1 MCKKKKQNGYKW
13 TFASVGGQVR
23 VKIQSGA
30 DIAHLGELDRKLWT
44 VLSCPVTGLEFDS
57 KTLGYLDTDGDG
69 KIRVD
74 EVIAAAQWLTKVL
87 NDPDL
92 LLKGESVIPLSAF
105 NTEDEEG
112 ATLQGSARQIL
123 SNLKLEKE
131 EIALEDTVDKV
142 KIFADTKFNGD
153 GIITPASTD
162 DAALKA
168 LIENIVKLIGSATD
182 RSGVEGVTADHIEA
196 FYAACADFAAWR
208 KAAADGAA
216 EIFPYGDDTAAAYDA
231 CNALKAKI
239 ADYFMRCK
247 LIGFDGNLS
256 EAVDI
261 STEKILAVSGS
272 DLSGG
277 VAEIESSPLARPS
290 AEGLLPL
297 GAGINPAWQGAFASL
312 KSLILDKKFPKA
324 EAITEAQWNEVV
336 ASFGAYAAWLGEKKG
351 DAVESLGEEAV
362 GAILKEDRK
371 ADLLAVVEADKALEA
386 EALSIE
392 KVDKLTHLY
401 RDFFKYLNNYVSFTD
416 FYSKKKDKK
425 AIFQAGRL
433 YIDQRSTDLCVR
445 IADMGKVS
453 ELSGYSG
460 MYILICACHSKVKAA
475 SMNIAAVLTAG
486 DIDGLRVGKN
496 AVFYDRDGVDWDA
509 VVVNII
515 DNPLSVRQAFWDP
528 YRKVGKW
535 INDKINKGAA
545 EKNDKAFASMTATA
559 DSAAAQPKEAG
570 AAVKSTFDIAKFA
583 GIFAAIGMALGFLG
597 SALAS
602 LVKGAVSIG
611 PWKVLLVILAIMLVI
626 SGPAMFIAWR
636 KLRRRDLGPLLNA
649 NGWAINAKSLV
660 RVKFG
665 RTLTSLAKYP
675 KLTAVDKKARR
686 RAWIR
691 RIVWT
696 LVILAL
702 GALTFC
708 YFTGRLGKYSRP
720 WPKKPATEQT
730 DPGTDST
737 LVNGAVP
744 PSDTVSVAALPDA
757 PDAA

>member
-1 MCKKKKQNGYKW
+1 M
-13 TFASVGGQVR
+13 
-23 VKIQSGA
+23 
-30 DIAHLGELDRKLWT
+30 
-44 VLSCPVTGLEFDS
+44 LSCPVTGLEFDS

-112 ATLQGSARQIL
+112 ATLQGSAKQIL
-123 SNLKLEKE
+123 SNLGLEKE
-131 EIALEDTVDKV
+131 EIAVEDTVDKV

-162 DAALKA
+162 DEKLKE

-297 GAGINPAWQGAFASL
+297 GVGINPAWQGAFASL

-324 EAITEAQWNEVV
+324 EAITEAQWDEVV
-336 ASFGAYAAWLGEKKG
+336 ASFGAYGAWLGEKKG

-371 ADLLAVVEADKALEA
+371 ADLLTVIEADKALEA

-433 YIDQRSTDLCVR
+433 YIDQRCTELCVR

-496 AVFYDRDGVDWDA
+496 AVFYDRDNVDWDA

-535 INDKINKGAA
+535 INDKINKSAT
-545 EKNDKAFASMTATA
+545 EKNDKAFADMTATA

-570 AAVKSTFDIAKFA
+570 AAVKSSFDIAKFA

-665 RTLTSLAKYP
+665 RTLTSLAQYP

-686 RAWIR
+686 RAWCR
-691 RIVWT
+691 RILWT
-696 LVILAL
+696 LVILLL
-702 GALTFC
+702 GAAAFC
-708 YFTGRLGKYSRP
+708 YFTDRIPGHPYH
-720 WPKKPATEQT
+720 KPAEE
-730 DPGTDST
+730 
-737 LVNGAVP
+737 V
-744 PSDTVSVAALPDA
+744 VAPAAAEPAAPAEIPAEAAAPADAPA

>member
-1 MCKKKKQNGYKW
+1 MCKKKKTNGYKW
-13 TFASVGGQVR
+13 SFAPVGGAAR
-23 VKIQSGA
+23 INITSGA

-44 VLSCPVTGLEFDS
+44 VLSCPVTGLEFDAA
-57 KTLGYLDTDGDG
+57 TLGYLDTDGDG

-74 EVIAAAQWLTKVL
+74 EVIAAAQWLTRVIA
-87 NDPDL
+87 DPDR
-92 LLKGESVIPLSAF
+92 LLKGESVLPLSAF
-105 NTEDEEG
+105 NTADPEG
-112 ATLQGSARQIL
+112 ATLQGSAKQIL

-131 EIALEDTVDKV
+131 EIAVEDTVDKV
-142 KIFADTKFNGD
+142 KIFADTKLNGD

-162 DAALKA
+162 DEALKA
-168 LIENIVKLIGSATD
+168 LIENIVKLVGSATD

-196 FYAACADFAAWR
+196 FYAAAADYLAWR
-208 KAAADGAA
+208 KAAADVA
-216 EIFPYGDDTAAAYDA
+216 FPFGDDTAAAYDA

-247 LIGFDGNLS
+247 LIGFDGALT

-261 STEKILAVSGS
+261 STEKILAVSGG
-272 DLSGG
+272 DLSGAVG
-277 VAEIESSPLARPS
+277 EIESSPLARPS

-297 GAGINPAWQGAFASL
+297 TGGINPAWQGAFATL
-312 KSLILDKKFPKA
+312 KTLVLDKCFPKA
-324 EAITEAQWNEVV
+324 ESITEAQWNEVL
-336 ASFGAYAAWLGEKKG
+336 ASFGGYTAWLGEKKG
-351 DAVESLGEEAV
+351 EAVESLGEEAV
-362 GAILKEDRK
+362 AAIVKEDRK
-371 ADLLAVVEADKALEA
+371 ADLLAIVEADKALEA

-392 KVDKLTHLY
+392 AVDKLTHLY
-401 RDFFKYLNNYVSFTD
+401 RDFYRFLNNYVVFKD
-416 FYSKKKDKK
+416 FYDKDPSRK

-460 MYILICACHSKVKAA
+460 MYILVCACTSKKKGAT
-475 SMNIAAVLTAG
+475 MNIAAVLTAG
-486 DIDGLRVGKN
+486 DVNGLRPGKN
-496 AVFYDRDGVDWDA
+496 AVFYDREGGDWDA
-509 VVVNII
+509 VVTSII

-545 EKNDKAFASMTATA
+545 DKNDKALAGLT
-559 DSAAAQPKEAG
+559 SAADGAAAAPAQAG
-570 AAVKSTFDIAKFA
+570 AAVKSSFDIAKFA
-583 GIFAAIGMALGFLG
+583 GIFAAIGMALGFIG
-597 SALAS
+597 SALTS
-602 LVKGAVSIG
+602 IIKGAFSLG
-611 PWKVLLVILAIMLVI
+611 FWKVLLVILALMLVI

-665 RTLTSLAKYP
+665 ATLTSLAKYP

-691 RIVWT
+691 RCIWT
-696 LVILAL
+696 LVILLL
-702 GALTFC
+702 GACAFC
-708 YFTGRLGKYSRP
+708 YFTDRIPGHP
-720 WPKKPATEQT
+720 FHKPAEEQVEAA
-730 DPGTDST
+730 PEAPEAE
-737 LVNGAVP
+737 AVEAEAEAP
-744 PSDTVSVAALPDA
+744 VEEAVLPAA
-757 PDAA
+757 

>member
-23 VKIQSGA
+23 VKIQSGK
-30 DIAHLGELDRKLWT
+30 DIAHLDELDRKLWT
-44 VLSCPVTGLEFDS
+44 VLSCPVTGLEFDEA
-57 KTLGYLDTDGDG
+57 TLRYLDTDGDG

-74 EVIAAAQWLTKVL
+74 EVIAAAKWLTKVL

-92 LLKGESVIPLSAF
+92 LLKGESVLPLSAF

-112 ATLQGSARQIL
+112 ATLLGSAKQIL

-131 EIALEDTVDKV
+131 EISVEDTTDKV

-162 DAALKA
+162 DAALKE
-168 LIENIVKLIGSATD
+168 LIENMVKLVGSATD

-231 CNALKAKI
+231 VNALKAKI

-247 LIGFDGNLS
+247 LIGFDEGLS
-256 EAVDI
+256 DAVDI
-261 STEKILAVSGS
+261 STEKILAVSGA
-272 DLSGG
+272 DLSGA
-277 VAEIESSPLARPS
+277 VDEISASPLARPS

-312 KSLILDKKFPKA
+312 KALVLDKKFPKA
-324 EAITEAQWNEVV
+324 SAITEAQWNEVV
-336 ASFGAYAAWLGEKKG
+336 ASFGAYAAWLGDKKG

-362 GAILKEDRK
+362 AAILKEDRK
-371 ADLLAVVEADKALEA
+371 ADLLAVIEADKALEA

-392 KVDKLTHLY
+392 MVDKLTHLY

-416 FYSKKKDKK
+416 FYGKDKSKK

-433 YIDQRSTDLCVR
+433 YIDQRCTDLCVR

-515 DNPLSVRQAFWDP
+515 ENPLSVRQAFWDP

-535 INDKINKGAA
+535 INEKINKSAS
-545 EKNDKAFASMTATA
+545 EKNDKAFADMTATA

-570 AAVKSTFDIAKFA
+570 AAVKSSFDIAKFA

-691 RIVWT
+691 RIVLT
-696 LVILAL
+696 LLLLAL
-702 GALTFC
+702 GFGAFC
-708 YFTGRLGKYSRP
+708 YFTDRIPGHP
-720 WPKKPATEQT
+720 FHKPAEEQ
-730 DPGTDST
+730 
-737 LVNGAVP
+737 VEA
-744 PSDTVSVAALPDA
+744 A
-757 PDAA
+757 PDADVTPDADAAPDASAPADADPDAA